1 MAAYLSETQRAEV
14 RSLIEHILRVLV
26 PAPSQQHHIPQS
38 AQYTVALPGHGQ
50 ITDAT
55 GAVWAVTAAGK
66 ITLNGTTDP
75 VTGGVARLIYEGGHI
90 WQLAPPYGWYSRGE
104 MEPTAAWAHD
114 PTGPVSADGK
124 QVTDQHDAII
134 DAHGYVAQRTHDG
147 KIAIDGTVD
156 PVTKGVE
163 LLQYHNKQLWQ
174 QIKGGA
180 WYFTTLPSSPWTYS
194 ASGPDAAP
202 IQPPS
207 SGSMELGLQA
217 SIPWGSDGY
226 CQSLFVEFSEQ
237 MQEAPTIYCDFIDP
251 GPAGIDHAKNWHDS
265 AVYCA
270 TGMVHANTFPGSG
283 KITTALM
290 GFPMVDTGSTW
301 QKDFAAIARGDWDHR
316 FVDAFD
322 QFVANGLK
330 LIIRPGWEMNGTWY
344 LWSVTPE
351 NAAQYVEAF
360 RRMAA
365 VAHGYTKAAVKVC
378 WNPSYIQF
386 GSTDYTTFYA
396 GDDAVDYIGQD
407 IYGAASGGGGN
418 DSPFREPVGN
428 TLFCV
433 EDAINFS
440 LAHNKPLC
448 YPETGCGPAD
458 VDFPTNLK
466 KKLTSSKARVN
477 FMSLWNQTHGV
488 GTGGQWSSNPAC
500 GEEWR
505 KCIADVRA
513 HNSW

>member
-1 MAAYLSETQRAEV
+1 MVTKRKAPVKPKATPSKPKAAA
-14 RSLIEHILRVLV
+14 
-26 PAPSQQHHIPQS
+26 S
-38 AQYTVALPGHGQ
+38 AQYAVATPGVGHITDANAVTWAVTQAGQ
-50 ITDAT
+50 ITVN
-55 GAVWAVTAAGK
+55 GAVDAKTGSVARLVYVGVKIWQLSGYGWYWKCTPAEAWTHDNVGPVSHDGAQVGGAIIDAKGYVAQVTAAGQ
-66 ITLNGTTDP
+66 IAVDARIDP
-75 VTGGVARLIYEGGHI
+75 A
-90 WQLAPPYGWYSRGE
+90 
-104 MEPTAAWAHD
+104 
-114 PTGPVSADGK
+114 
-124 QVTDQHDAII
+124 
-134 DAHGYVAQRTHDG
+134 
-147 KIAIDGTVD
+147 
-156 PVTKGVE
+156 TKNVC

-174 QIKGGA
+174 QIANGD
-180 WYFTTLPSSPWTYS
+180 WYFTTLPSSAWAYS
-194 ASGPDAAP
+194 ASGPGADVV
-202 IQPPS
+202 PPS

-237 MQEAPTIYCDFIDP
+237 MQESPTIYCDFIDP

-270 TGMVHANTFPGSG
+270 TGIKHANTFPGSG
-283 KITTALM
+283 KLTTALM

-365 VAHGYTKAAVKVC
+365 VAHSYTKAAVKVC

-505 KCIADVRA
+505 KCIADVRQ